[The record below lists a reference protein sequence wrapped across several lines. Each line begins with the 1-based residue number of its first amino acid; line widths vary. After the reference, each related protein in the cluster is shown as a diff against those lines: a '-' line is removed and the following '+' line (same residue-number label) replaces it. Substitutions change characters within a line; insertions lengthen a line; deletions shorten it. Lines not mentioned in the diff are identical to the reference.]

1 MIEVLSSVTLVAA
14 LSVPAAAAAPA
25 VNGPGPLA
33 RAARMASETLV
44 SAETAARVPQPAP
57 DSLKNGAI
65 IGAVAGGVSFAVLG
79 AAGCALGGLYDG
91 DSDCAGP
98 VIVLTAAGA
107 GLGALIGVGV
117 DALFER
123 APGPAGAPGGMRKG
137 IRLRVRF

>member
-1 MIEVLSSVTLVAA
+1 MIEILSSFTLVAA
-14 LSVPAAAAAPA
+14 ILVPAPAPAAA

-33 RAARMASETLV
+33 RAAQTYVAPAGAM
-44 SAETAARVPQPAP
+44 AARRQQPAR

-79 AAGCALGGLYDG
+79 SAGCALGGLYG
-91 DSDCAGP
+91 GESDCTGP
-98 VIVLTAAGA
+98 LIGLTAAGA

-123 APGPAGAPGGMRKG
+123 APSTAGTPGGMRKG